1 MKRLSMLRV
10 IAAVS
15 GTYDFALGLVM
26 LFLRNEL
33 IRGFGVPAPAPPIHA
48 DLNGVFLLAVGLGY
62 LLPCRSPERYRGY
75 LWVMGPGLKGAGALA
90 FVLDHFVRHSP
101 GSFLVFAAVDG
112 TLAAVTLAALLAT
125 ARRDISQ

>member
-1 MKRLSMLRV
+1 MLRL

-15 GTYDFALGLVM
+15 GIYDFALGLVM
-26 LFLRNEL
+26 LFLRDEL
-33 IRGFGVPAPAPPIHA
+33 VRRFGVPAPAPPIHA

-62 LLPCRSPERYRGY
+62 SPERHRGY
-75 LWVMGPGLKGAGALA
+75 LWVMGPGLKGAGALT
-90 FVLDHFVRHSP
+90 FVLDHVVRHSP